1 MKPLSKTIVFSV
13 LPLLT
18 PLAAIAEPSAKPD
31 ASPVENNLTNK
42 AIGSS
47 WRASEI
53 IGTDVKN
60 AADEKVGKVDDLAVD
75 FQSGKILAVI
85 ISTGGFLNIADTL
98 SAVPPSTLRYD
109 AEAKVF
115 RTSLTKEQLT
125 KAPQF
130 KADQW
135 KDQSDTTLIDKVRVY
150 RDSIGGDITAADN
163 SAQNERDA
171 DGKTTTPG
179 DQGNSDADLKVTK
192 DIRAAIV
199 AADVSFNAKN
209 IKIITLNGTTTLRG
223 VVASADE
230 HATVLKIAKANAGSA
245 TVVDKLEVK

>member
-1 MKPLSKTIVFSV
+1 MKPLPKTIVFSV

-18 PLAAIAEPSAKPD
+18 PFAAIAAPSDKPD
-31 ASPVENNLTNK
+31 AAPIENNLTNK

-60 AADEKVGKVDDLAVD
+60 AADEKIGKVEDIAID
-75 FQSGKILAVI
+75 FQSGKTLGVI

-98 SAVPPSTLRYD
+98 SAVPTSTLKYD
-109 AEAKVF
+109 VEAKAF
-115 RTSLTKEQLT
+115 RISLTKEQLT

-135 KDQSDTTLIDKVRVY
+135 KDQNDVSFVDKLRVY
-150 RDSIGGDITAADN
+150 RDSIGGDITAPDN
-163 SAQNERDA
+163 SAQNEKDA
-171 DGKTTTPG
+171 DGDTVTPE
-179 DQGNSDADLKVTK
+179 DQGNSEADLKVTK

-199 AADVSFNAKN
+199 AADVSFSAKN

-223 VVASADE
+223 VVATPDE
-230 HATVLKIAKANAGSA
+230 HAAILKIAKTNAGSA
-245 TVVDKLEVK
+245 TVVDKLAVK

>member
-1 MKPLSKTIVFSV
+1 MKSLPKTIVFSV
-13 LPLLT
+13 LPLFT
-18 PLAAIAEPSAKPD
+18 PFAAIAAPSDTPD
-31 ASPVENNLTNK
+31 AAPIENNLTK
-42 AIGSS
+42 KPIGSS

-98 SAVPPSTLRYD
+98 SAVPPSTLKYD
-109 AEAKVF
+109 PEAKAF
-115 RTSLTKEQLT
+115 RTSLTQEQLT
-125 KAPQF
+125 KAPRF
-130 KADQW
+130 KTDEW
-135 KDQSDTTLIDKVRVY
+135 KDQSDVTLIDKLRVY
-150 RDSIGGDITAADN
+150 RDSIGGDIAAADN

-171 DGKTTTPG
+171 DGNTTTPG
-179 DQGNSDADLKVTK
+179 DQGNSEADLKVTK

-199 AADVSFNAKN
+199 GADVSFNAKN

-223 VVASADE
+223 VVATPDE
-230 HATVLKIAKANAGSA
+230 HAAVLKIAKANAGSA
-245 TVVDKLEVK
+245 TVIDKLEVK